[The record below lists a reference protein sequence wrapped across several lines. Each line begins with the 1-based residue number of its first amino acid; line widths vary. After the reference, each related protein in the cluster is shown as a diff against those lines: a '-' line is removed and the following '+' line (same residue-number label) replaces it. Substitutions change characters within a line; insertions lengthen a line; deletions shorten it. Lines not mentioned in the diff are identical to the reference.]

1 MSDQLSFEDEY
12 FEVLQ
17 SIEHNIYEVYNSN
30 HDIVDYNVNKVLNG
44 LVRTLENKKRDRK
57 PPRLKLKGDEQRI
70 YDKLYSLAQ
79 LFTGEDDTFS
89 ELIDEPLTYDE
100 MIACFKRIQR
110 SIKLMS
116 DQGRQGYLNFIK
128 QFFGD

>member
-1 MSDQLSFEDEY
+1 MTNQLSFEEEY
-12 FEVLQ
+12 FDVLRA
-17 SIEHNIYEVYNSN
+17 IETQIHMAYTDNPNLLDF
-30 HDIVDYNVNKVLNG
+30 HVDKALNG
-44 LVRTLENKKRDRK
+44 LVRTFQNEQRGRK
-57 PPRLKLKGDEQRI
+57 PPVLKLKNDEQTV
-70 YDKLYSLAQ
+70 YKLLQALANLYLGKDDIKPEQ
-79 LFTGEDDTFS
+79 L
-89 ELIDEPLTYDE
+89 LTVDE

>member
-1 MSDQLSFEDEY
+1 MTNLSFEEEY
-12 FEVLQ
+12 FDVLRA
-17 SIEHNIYEVYNSN
+17 IETQIYTTYTDNPN
-30 HDIVDYNVNKVLNG
+30 LLDFNVDKALNG
-44 LVRTLENKKRDRK
+44 LVRTLQNEQRGKKA
-57 PPRLKLKGDEQRI
+57 PNLKLKNDEQTI
-70 YDKLYSLAQ
+70 YKLLQSLANLYLGKDDIKPDQ
-79 LFTGEDDTFS
+79 L
-89 ELIDEPLTYDE
+89 LTIDE

>member
-1 MSDQLSFEDEY
+1 MTNPPSFEEEY
-12 FEVLQ
+12 FDVLRA
-17 SIEHNIYEVYNSN
+17 IETQIHTAYSDNPDLLDFN
-30 HDIVDYNVNKVLNG
+30 VDKALNG
-44 LVRTLENKKRDRK
+44 LVRTLQNEQRVKKAPK
-57 PPRLKLKGDEQRI
+57 LKLKNAEQTI
-70 YDKLYSLAQ
+70 YKLLQSLADLYLGKDNDVKPEQ
-79 LFTGEDDTFS
+79 L
-89 ELIDEPLTYDE
+89 LTVDE

>member
-1 MSDQLSFEDEY
+1 MTNLSFEEEY
-12 FEVLQ
+12 FDVLRA
-17 SIEHNIYEVYNSN
+17 IETQIYTTYTDNPN
-30 HDIVDYNVNKVLNG
+30 LLDFNVDKALNG
-44 LVRTLENKKRDRK
+44 LVRTLQNEQRGKKA
-57 PPRLKLKGDEQRI
+57 PNLKLKNDEQTI
-70 YDKLYSLAQ
+70 YKLLQSLANLYLGKDDIKPDQ
-79 LFTGEDDTFS
+79 L
-89 ELIDEPLTYDE
+89 LTVDE